1 MKKNQFVT
9 PEIALKLKKLGFD
22 GECFGYFNE
31 KETLKMR
38 YFVDLNWVGFKLK
51 CKNIDKGIEID
62 KNINKLCLAP
72 LWQQAIDWL
81 ETKGYYINITRVF
94 MWNPLPVEFSG
105 WCIFIGTENPEEVL
119 ECNSYYV
126 NHFYST
132 KYEAR
137 EQAILKAIE
146 LIKEKQQ

>member
-1 MKKNQFVT
+1 
-9 PEIALKLKKLGFD
+9 
-22 GECFGYFNE
+22 
-31 KETLKMR
+31 
-38 YFVDLNWVGFKLK
+38 
-51 CKNIDKGIEID
+51 
-62 KNINKLCLAP
+62 
-72 LWQQAIDWL
+72 
-81 ETKGYYINITRVF
+81 
-94 MWNPLPVEFSG
+94 MWNKLPVEFSG

>member
-1 MKKNQFVT
+1 MNKQFVT
-9 PEIALKLKKLGFD
+9 YEIALKLKELGFD
-22 GECFGYFNE
+22 EKCFALYDAYQHNRLVYLDEDG
-31 KETLKMR
+31 
-38 YFVDLNWVGFKLK
+38 
-51 CKNIDKGIEID
+51 KNSAGIIKTNKSMEISS
-62 KNINKLCLAP
+62 LAP
-72 LWQQAIDWL
+72 LWQEAIDWL

-94 MWNPLPVEFSG
+94 RWNPLPVEFSG
-105 WCIFIGTENPEEVL
+105 WCVFIGTENPEEIL

-146 LIKEKQQ
+146 LIKEKQ